1 MTLNYTLTLADY
13 RAALQLHRHQKLGRE
28 ISWYFW
34 FRIMPVIGGLLLT
47 WVLFTGF
54 AEKRGFGQNPS
65 VTFVPPLVFLLLPLI
80 HLNLERRQFNQSFP
94 PHGRSLSIRIDE
106 TGIVCANP
114 GVSESTF
121 NWNAVVGFAQDSKVT
136 MLYIAKT
143 RFLFF
148 PARVMSSDER
158 VELEN
163 LIARRGIKREP
174 C

>member
-13 RAALQLHRHQKLGRE
+13 QAALRLHRHQKMGRQL
-28 ISWYFW
+28 SWSFW

-54 AEKRGFGQNPS
+54 VEKRGFGQNPS
-65 VTFVPPLVFLLLPLI
+65 VTFVPPVVFLFLPLI
-80 HLNLERRQFNQSFP
+80 HLNLERKQFNRSFP

-106 TGIVCANP
+106 DGVVCTNQ

-136 MLYIAKT
+136 MLYIDKT

-148 PARVMSSDER
+148 PTPVMSSDER
-158 VELEN
+158 AELGN
-163 LIARRGIKREP
+163 LIASQGIKR
-174 C
+174 